1 MQYVQGEKTDF
12 NKSLSKLEPMMAPM
26 DVSSGERMQALF
38 VMKSKK
44 EESTIKVSTDVEGVT
59 CIRDSQI
66 SRVRVDTRD

>member
-1 MQYVQGEKTDF
+1 MV
-12 NKSLSKLEPMMAPM
+12 PM

-44 EESTIKVSTDVEGVT
+44 EESTIKVSTDLEGVT

>member
-44 EESTIKVSTDVEGVT
+44 EESTRVSTDLEGVT